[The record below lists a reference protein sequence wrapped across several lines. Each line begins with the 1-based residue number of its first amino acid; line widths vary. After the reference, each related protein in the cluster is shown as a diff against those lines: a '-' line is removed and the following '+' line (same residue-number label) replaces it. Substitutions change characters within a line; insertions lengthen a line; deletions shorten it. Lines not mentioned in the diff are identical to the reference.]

1 MIYILLVGVI
11 LPLVIVTLLIG
22 RRVYRL
28 PKTAS
33 LARIEHD
40 AFLEYANNWSELRVY
55 LEKLLRHGFKVAGQ
69 YLLHF
74 GVRTLYY
81 VRELF
86 DFIYSKARNKFLSA
100 AIKDKKAVS
109 RFWEHLKEYRQ
120 EINNE
125 DK

>member
-11 LPLVIVTLLIG
+11 LPLVIVALLVG
-22 RRVYRL
+22 RRVYQL
-28 PKTAS
+28 PKNANLS
-33 LARIEHD
+33 HVEHD
-40 AFLEYANNWSELRVY
+40 ALVEYLNNWSELRVY
-55 LEKLLRHGFKVAGQ
+55 LEKLFRHSFKVAGQ
-69 YLLHF
+69 YILHF
-74 GVRTLYY
+74 GVRTLYH

-86 DFIYSKARNKFLSA
+86 DFIYAKARNKFLTT

-120 EINNE
+120 EMNEE